1 MLAEVLRS
9 VFDIASLKCAVLRI
23 LAKSVEDLDTLLQAI
38 GKKLQT
44 VDLHSSG
51 LFLGPTGHPDCCLC
65 NVGFEERM
73 AALELEKDGLSFA
86 SGAAAILTV
95 AQSLVTVVDDAVVN
109 GSVHGGTYH

>member
-51 LFLGPTGHPDCCLC
+51 LFLGPTGHPDCCLWYC
-65 NVGFEERM
+65 TRPQNGYGPG
-73 AALELEKDGLSFA
+73 GL
-86 SGAAAILTV
+86 V
-95 AQSLVTVVDDAVVN
+95 YN
-109 GSVHGGTYH
+109 G